1 MTYSMC
7 STKSQNKN
15 LGVADER
22 VGKSRH
28 VLKTSQD
35 LSCIQ
40 APFTKGKIR
49 KPKTEWAKL
58 PPHKKGQKHGKEEKP
73 KHPYNKG
80 KNAWYTCQCAPTL
93 IP

>member
-58 PPHKKGQKHGKEEKP
+58 PPNKKRTKTWKERKTKTP
-73 KHPYNKG
+73 
-80 KNAWYTCQCAPTL
+80 
-93 IP
+93 I